1 MEPQLRKNLQDV
13 TTQSI
18 VNGLWKSIKKLLF
31 IITKLWNNIVKKEKE
46 IEIPEEWL
54 NPSTDVVPK
63 PTPVAVEPTIVFEEF
78 EKHGLAL
85 NVPWLF
91 GAKRILAF
99 ILMIICMAS
108 MYWTARSFPSGLLFT
123 GPSVFI
129 SLDYLIKTRSKK
141 KKARWYMLQD
151 LEEEVR

>member
-18 VNGLWKSIKKLLF
+18 VNGLWKSIKKLLLSL
-31 IITKLWNNIVKKEKE
+31 TKLWNNIVKKEKE
-46 IEIPEEWL
+46 IEIPKEWL
-54 NPSTDVVPK
+54 SPSTDVVPN
-63 PTPVAVEPTIVFEEF
+63 PAPVAVKPTIVFEEF

-85 NVPWLF
+85 TMPWLI

-99 ILMIICMAS
+99 ILMIICIAS
-108 MYWTARSFPSGLLFT
+108 MYWTARSFPYGLLFT

-141 KKARWYMLQD
+141 KKAKWYMLQD
-151 LEEEVR
+151 LEEER